1 MGATGDEGLLDRLE
15 GLLRDRGIQAGLI
28 AEGERAAL
36 RGRHIEDSL
45 RVSEILRE
53 GDRLVCDIG
62 SGAGLP
68 GMPLAISFPD
78 RRFVLIEPRRRAV
91 AFLEL
96 AVDELGLRN
105 VEILASRVED
115 VDLQVDLATARAF
128 GPLQRS
134 WEAAVGVLRPG
145 GRLVYFA
152 GAGLEDPGGA
162 AERLTQPEP
171 PAAVE
176 VHVIASS
183 SPLVIMERRT

>member
-1 MGATGDEGLLDRLE
+1 M
-15 GLLRDRGIQAGLI
+15 I
-28 AEGERAAL
+28 AEGERTAL
-36 RGRHIEDSL
+36 RSRHLDDSL
-45 RVSEILRE
+45 RVGQVLHKE
-53 GDRLVCDIG
+53 DRLLCDIG

-68 GMPLAISFPD
+68 GLPLAIAFPD
-78 RRFVLIEPRRRAV
+78 RRFVLIEPKRRAV

-105 VEILASRVED
+105 VKVLASRVED
-115 VDLQVDLATARAF
+115 VDLQADLATARAF
-128 GPLQRS
+128 GPLERS
-134 WEAAVGVLRPG
+134 WSAAASVLRPG

-162 AERLTQPEP
+162 AEGLTEPEP

-176 VHVIASS
+176 LHVIASS